1 MTRMG
6 DGPEFDRI
14 RGIVEALGDAA
25 GDLGDDA
32 GEIPAGEGTLVAS
45 TDASVEHV
53 HFQRDWL
60 SAEEIG
66 WRSAAAAVSD
76 LSAQGAEPVA
86 ILVALA
92 LPATTPES
100 EISGVMRGVGAV
112 ARAARA
118 KVAGGDLVRAR
129 DWTVTVTVLGRAE
142 RPVRRSGAS
151 PGDKLWVTG
160 TLGGARAALDAW
172 LDGRVPPAGARQ
184 VFAHPPLRVE
194 AGRWLAAHGATAMLD
209 LSDGLAADIQHLASA
224 SGVAATLTLER
235 VPVEPDAAVAAV
247 AQGTDPTL
255 YAAEGGEDYELLVAM
270 PSDFGD
276 VGVREFEHA
285 TGHGITL
292 VGTLERGSGVRL
304 LLRGE
309 RIRAT
314 GFDHFR

>member
-1 MTRMG
+1 MTRMA

-118 KVAGGDLVRAR
+118 KVVGGDLVRAR

-142 RPVRRSGAS
+142 RPVPRSGAS

-184 VFAHPPLRVE
+184 GFAHPPLRVE

-276 VGVREFEHA
+276 AGVREFEHA

>member
-6 DGPEFDRI
+6 EGPEFDRI
-14 RGIVEALGDAA
+14 RGIMAALGDAA

-32 GEIPAGEGTLVAS
+32 GEVPAGEGTLIAS

-60 SAEEIG
+60 SSEEIG
-66 WRSAAAAVSD
+66 WRAAAAALSD
-76 LSAQGAEPVA
+76 ISAQGGVPVA
-86 ILVALA
+86 LLTALA
-92 LPATTPES
+92 LPASTPET

-112 ARAARA
+112 ARSVGV

-129 DWTVTVTVLGRAE
+129 DWSVTVTVLGRAE

-151 PGDKLWVTG
+151 PGDALWVTG

-172 LDGRVPPAGARQ
+172 LAGHVPPDGARQ
-184 VFAHPPLRVE
+184 AFAHPPLRVT
-194 AGRWLAAHGATAMLD
+194 AGRWLSSHGATAMMD
-209 LSDGLAADIQHLASA
+209 LSDGLVADVNHLASA
-224 SGVAATLTLER
+224 SGLEATVRLER
-235 VPVEPDAAVAAV
+235 VPVAPDAAVAATKL
-247 AQGTDPTL
+247 GTDPAL
-255 YAAEGGEDYELLVAM
+255 YAARGGEDYELLVAM
-270 PSDFGD
+270 PPAFDD
-276 VGVREFEHA
+276 AAVREFETA
-285 TGHGITL
+285 TGHGITQ
-292 VGTLERGSGVRL
+292 VGKLSRGSGVKL

>member
-1 MTRMG
+1 MAE
-6 DGPEFDRI
+6 GPEFDRI

-25 GDLGDDA
+25 GGLGDDS
-32 GEIPAGEGTLVAS
+32 GEIPAGDGTLVAS

-66 WRSAAAAVSD
+66 WRSAAAALSD
-76 LSAQGAEPVA
+76 ISAQGAMPVA
-86 ILVALA
+86 ILTALA

-112 ARAARA
+112 ARAAGA
-118 KVAGGDLVRAR
+118 KVVGGDLVRAR
-129 DWTVTVTVLGRAE
+129 DWTVTVTVLGRAV
-142 RPVRRSGAS
+142 RPVLRSGAS
-151 PGDKLWVTG
+151 PGDRLWVTG

-172 LDGRVPPAGARQ
+172 LDGRVPPDGARQ

-209 LSDGLAADIQHLASA
+209 LSDGLAADVRHLAAA
-224 SGVAATLTLER
+224 SDVSATLTLER
-235 VPVEPDAAVAAV
+235 VPVQPDAAAA
-247 AQGTDPTL
+247 AFAAATDAAL
-255 YAAEGGEDYELLVAM
+255 YAARGGEDYELLVAM
-270 PSDFGD
+270 PPAFGD
-276 VGVREFEHA
+276 AGVREFEHA
-285 TGHGITL
+285 TGHGITQ
-292 VGTLERGSGVRL
+292 VGTVERGSGVRL

>member
-1 MTRMG
+1 MTRMAA
-6 DGPEFDRI
+6 GPEFDRI

-86 ILVALA
+86 ILAALA

-118 KVAGGDLVRAR
+118 KVVGGDLVRSR
-129 DWTVTVTVLGRAE
+129 DWTVTVTVLGRAV
-142 RPVRRSGAS
+142 RPVPRSGAS

-235 VPVEPDAAVAAV
+235 VPVEPDAAVAAI
-247 AQGTDPTL
+247 AQGSDPTL
-255 YAAEGGEDYELLVAM
+255 YGARGGEDYELLVAM
-270 PSDFGD
+270 PPGFDGS
-276 VGVREFEHA
+276 GVREFEHA

-292 VGTLERGSGVRL
+292 VGTVERGSGVRL

>member
-1 MTRMG
+1 MAA
-6 DGPEFDRI
+6 GPEFDRI

-86 ILVALA
+86 ILAALA

-118 KVAGGDLVRAR
+118 KVVGGDLVRAR
-129 DWTVTVTVLGRAE
+129 DWTVTVTVVGRAV

-160 TLGGARAALDAW
+160 TLGGARAALEAW

-184 VFAHPPLRVE
+184 AFAHPPLRVE

-209 LSDGLAADIQHLASA
+209 LSDGLAADMQHLASA

-235 VPVEPDAAVAAV
+235 VPVEPDAAVAAI

-255 YAAEGGEDYELLVAM
+255 YAARGGEDYELLVAM
-270 PSDFGD
+270 PPGFNGS
-276 VGVREFEHA
+276 GVRQFEHA
-285 TGHGITL
+285 TGHGISL
-292 VGTLERGSGVRL
+292 VGTVERGSGVRL